1 MLVVMT
7 YNVWLCLA
15 VVLGTGL
22 GYFVMVGI
30 SAERRP
36 KVQSTSHKRNYVV
49 MPNVQQVNEPE
60 KSEEIDTNDN
70 EDRRLGVQ
78 LVVPS
83 TIQDSWYLG
92 SSLAWGE
99 FVNLVPRACKFLRRM
114 LDENEG
120 SRKDNS

>member
-70 EDRRLGVQ
+70 EDRQLGE
-78 LVVPS
+78 
-83 TIQDSWYLG
+83 DSG
-92 SSLAWGE
+92 SKYNPGFMVSE
-99 FVNLVPRACKFLRRM
+99 
-114 LDENEG
+114 D
-120 SRKDNS
+120 D